1 MTDRLALLGLSLLT
15 MAGSRAPR
23 PDPGATLSGSG
34 EVTFVNTSGLV
45 RVTEGEEAVMEC
57 VTRNLAN
64 NHLVSHG
71 TSCSHGHY
79 YVLLRISDIWADKIF
94 VSGNIEA
101 ADGDHL
107 SGRDNHLPCNEL
119 LVWAI
124 SKNISTQSRM
134 SSFTTFKCQTFCQR
148 TLVNHF
154 LMAVFYFLSRNE
166 EYAFKVFIPN
176 GSIRKNVVGAK
187 NFVES

>member
-23 PDPGATLSGSG
+23 PDKGATLSGSG

-45 RVTEGEEAVMEC
+45 RVQEGEEAVMEC

-64 NHLVSHG
+64 NHLVSVVDIMF
-71 TSCSHGHY
+71 SWSLC
-79 YVLLRISDIWADKIF
+79 VLLRISDIWADKIF

-107 SGRDNHLPCNEL
+107 SARDNHLPCNEL
-119 LVWAI
+119 LV
-124 SKNISTQSRM
+124 
-134 SSFTTFKCQTFCQR
+134 
-148 TLVNHF
+148 
-154 LMAVFYFLSRNE
+154 
-166 EYAFKVFIPN
+166 
-176 GSIRKNVVGAK
+176 
-187 NFVES
+187 

>member
-45 RVTEGEEAVMEC
+45 RVQEGEEAVMEC

-64 NHLVSHG
+64 NHLVSVVDIMF
-71 TSCSHGHY
+71 SWSL
-79 YVLLRISDIWADKIF
+79 LLRISDIWADKIF

-101 ADGDHL
+101 ADLG
-107 SGRDNHLPCNEL
+107 
-119 LVWAI
+119 
-124 SKNISTQSRM
+124 
-134 SSFTTFKCQTFCQR
+134 SFVSPGQPS
-148 TLVNHF
+148 
-154 LMAVFYFLSRNE
+154 AV
-166 EYAFKVFIPN
+166 
-176 GSIRKNVVGAK
+176 
-187 NFVES
+187 